1 MYEDDKFE
9 FIPKKMFRVKSEKR
23 QTENDLSKKSK
34 KSSSISLKQLK
45 TDMNDNNNNLISQH
59 RSNTLID
66 RVVSATKTEKDVSNT
81 PALSYDREIMNQTMG
96 VYNSNRHGDRLDM
109 EN

>member
-45 TDMNDNNNNLISQH
+45 TDMNENNNNLISQH

-81 PALSYDREIMNQTMG
+81 PALSYDREIMN
-96 VYNSNRHGDRLDM
+96 
-109 EN
+109 

>member
-81 PALSYDREIMNQTMG
+81 PALSYDREIMN
-96 VYNSNRHGDRLDM
+96 
-109 EN
+109 